1 MNSKS
6 KINSGKDMSTEC
18 EEIWRANAMRKAND
32 SQLLQKNMIVSV
44 ADFFE
49 YCVDQYARMNSIL
62 FSSIIC
68 LHFFV
73 AFLFFVVESLM
84 KG

>member
-49 YCVDQYARMNSIL
+49 YCVDQYARMNSISL
-62 FSSIIC
+62 FYLIIC
-68 LHFFV
+68 LQFILNFLLHFY
-73 AFLFFVVESLM
+73 FFVVE
-84 KG
+84 